1 MSWQMVQS
9 AVPAVAW
16 VPQAWRPTASL
27 YWETVFPALMAWQR
41 EHWVAELMAPVRQLG
56 VA

>member
-1 MSWQMVQS
+1 MVSSSAKCFTAPALVLAEVMSWQMVQS

-27 YWETVFPALMAWQR
+27 YWEVAVPLLMA
-41 EHWVAELMAPVRQLG
+41 
-56 VA
+56 